1 MKNTAD
7 LPVSIESRA
16 VIPGPSEIW
25 RSTKRWFVPY
35 VVVAF
40 AAIFYLPRF
49 VSSAPSASDS
59 YLFGYN
65 NRIAI
70 ILLLFF
76 VALGVVLTR
85 GFGLQIKAAS
95 EHRPLRGWMLWV
107 ALLLLLLACAAI
119 YFFAGPYLGF
129 GESHHL
135 LDRAEILFLHNKR
148 ISVILLLFFAISGTI
163 LTHGFSLQSTHASE
177 HCPLPGWMLW
187 VSLLLVLFAC
197 GAMFLIAGR
206 YHGFG
211 ESYYLIDRIALLDQ
225 GRMPYLDF
233 EFVYGPAQLYGPQ
246 FLHHTL
252 PLGIGDSY
260 YLFWSLSYLIG
271 AYLLFKCIDDIRF
284 PSPAKPAIYVMLYG
298 AGLFATIRMGTNYTF
313 LRYALPLY
321 LVVKLNARFRDSRL
335 PRILMD
341 VLLCSIFCVLLVLSS
356 PETAVA
362 FGFASGCI
370 VLFCRTIPLAKRA
383 LIAALLIVAYGA
395 IFAVALKLHVL
406 DAMLADG
413 GGAISFP
420 IVPGP
425 PMLVYFIAIF
435 ISACWLYRSFLNR
448 ATDDPTLGL
457 LFFSIPMIAAALGR
471 CDPSHVFWNGLAT
484 FLASLLYMS
493 LFKRAWPVYALAYLL
508 FVFLLPNASEFYLF
522 VPQLRAARYLDKH
535 PEARP
540 SDTKIQA
547 FLASF
552 PGNYVAPF
560 GFRPDG
566 FGTYQSPRI
575 EYGRFED
582 VINVSMPHSIQQ
594 KLSEMRNH
602 PDRALILPPKPEE
615 YCRPVPIHEKHY
627 LEVLLLSPYI
637 GKVTHTDSPRQEV
650 CRYINDHYNLLV
662 EPSDDTW
669 WYGIWAPA
677 SAAH

>member
-1 MKNTAD
+1 MKTTAD
-7 LPVSIESRA
+7 LPVSMESRA
-16 VIPGPSEIW
+16 LSSGPSEIW

-35 VVVAF
+35 VIVAF
-40 AAIFYLPRF
+40 AAVFYLPRL
-49 VSSAPSASDS
+49 VPAAPSASDS

-65 NRIAI
+65 NRIGI

-76 VALGVVLTR
+76 VALGVILTR
-85 GFGLQIKAAS
+85 GFNLKQRLPS
-95 EHRPLRGWMLWV
+95 PEVRHSLPHWMLTVSLILV
-107 ALLLLLLACAAI
+107 ALGCAAMYI
-119 YFFAGPYLGF
+119 
-129 GESHHL
+129 
-135 LDRAEILFLHNKR
+135 
-148 ISVILLLFFAISGTI
+148 
-163 LTHGFSLQSTHASE
+163 
-177 HCPLPGWMLW
+177 
-187 VSLLLVLFAC
+187 
-197 GAMFLIAGR
+197 IAGR

-225 GRMPYLDF
+225 GRVPYRDF
-233 EFVYGPAQLYGPQ
+233 EFVYGPAQLYGPL
-246 FLHHTL
+246 FLHHLL

-260 YLFWSLSYLIG
+260 YLFWALSYLIG
-271 AYLLFKCIDDIRF
+271 AYFLFKCIDEIRF
-284 PSPAKPAIYVMLYG
+284 LTSAKPAIYMMLFA
-298 AGLFATIRMGTNYTF
+298 AGLFATVRMGTNYTF

-321 LVVKLNARFRDSRL
+321 LVVKLNRRFRDSRL
-335 PRILMD
+335 SHIITD
-341 VLLCSIFCVLLVLSS
+341 VLLCGIFCVLLVLSS

-370 VLFCRTIPLAKRA
+370 VLFCRAIPFSRRA
-383 LIAALLIVAYGA
+383 LISGLLIVAYGV
-395 IFAVALKLHVL
+395 ILLIALKLHVL

-425 PMLVYFIAIF
+425 PMLVYFVAIF
-435 ISACWLYRSFLNR
+435 ICACWLYRSFLSR
-448 ATDDPTLGL
+448 AMDDPTLGL

-493 LFKRAWPVYALAYLL
+493 LFKRAWAVYALAYLL

-522 VPQLRAARYLDKH
+522 VPQLRAARHLDKH

-540 SDTKIQA
+540 SETKIQA
-547 FLASF
+547 FLTSF
-552 PGNYVAPF
+552 PGSYVAPF

-582 VINVSMPHSIQQ
+582 VINVSMPHSIEQ
-594 KLSEMRNH
+594 KLSEMSTQ
-602 PDRALILPPKPEE
+602 PDRALILPRKPEE

-627 LEVLLLSPYI
+627 LEVLLLSPII
-637 GKVTHTDSPRQEV
+637 GKVTRTDSPREV
-650 CRYINDHYNLLV
+650 VCQYINDHYHLLV
-662 EPSDDTW
+662 EPSDETW
-669 WYGIWAPA
+669 WYGIWAPT
-677 SAAH
+677 SSR

>member
-7 LPVSIESRA
+7 LPVSTEFRTAIA
-16 VIPGPSEIW
+16 GPSEVW
-25 RSTKRWFVPY
+25 RSTRRWFIPY
-35 VVVAF
+35 IFIAL
-40 AAIFYLPRF
+40 AAIFYLPRL
-49 VSSAPSASDS
+49 VPSVPSAADS

-65 NRIAI
+65 NRIGI

-85 GFGLQIKAAS
+85 GFNLKQTNLS
-95 EHRPLRGWMLWV
+95 YEEHALPRWML
-107 ALLLLLLACAAI
+107 
-119 YFFAGPYLGF
+119 P
-129 GESHHL
+129 
-135 LDRAEILFLHNKR
+135 
-148 ISVILLLFFAISGTI
+148 
-163 LTHGFSLQSTHASE
+163 
-177 HCPLPGWMLW
+177 
-187 VSLLLVLFAC
+187 VSLLLVALGCA
-197 GAMFLIAGR
+197 AMYVIAGR

-211 ESYYLIDRIALLDQ
+211 EPYYLIDRIALLDQ
-225 GRMPYLDF
+225 GRAPYRDF
-233 EFVYGPAQLYGPQ
+233 EFVYGPAQLYGPL
-246 FLHHTL
+246 FLHRL
-252 PLGIGDSY
+252 LALGIGDAY
-260 YLFWSLSYLIG
+260 YLFWALSYLVG
-271 AYLLFKCIDDIRF
+271 AYLLFKCIDEIRF
-284 PSPAKPAIYVMLYG
+284 PTTAKPAIYVMLFA

-321 LVVKLNARFRDSRL
+321 LVVKLNARFRDPRP
-335 PRILMD
+335 PRILLD
-341 VLLCSIFCVLLVLSS
+341 VLLCSTFCALLVLSS

-362 FGFASGCI
+362 FAFASGCI
-370 VLFCRTIPLAKRA
+370 ALFCRPLAFSRRV
-383 LIAALLIVAYGA
+383 LISGLLIVAYGV
-395 IFAVALKLHVL
+395 IFAIALKLHVL

-425 PMLVYFIAIF
+425 PILVYFVAIF
-435 ISACWLYRSFLNR
+435 ITACWLYRSILSR
-448 ATDDPTLGL
+448 TMDDPTLGL

-484 FLASLLYMS
+484 FLSSLLFMS

-522 VPQLRAARYLDKH
+522 VPQVRAARYFDKH

-540 SDTKIQA
+540 PETRIQA
-547 FLASF
+547 FLASW

-582 VINVSMPHSIQQ
+582 VINVSMPHSIEQ
-594 KLSEMRNH
+594 KLSEMSTR
-602 PDRALILPPKPEE
+602 PDSALILPPKPEE

-637 GKVTHTDSPRQEV
+637 GKVSRTDSPREEV
-650 CRYINDHYNLLV
+650 CRYITQHYRLLV
-662 EPSDDTW
+662 EPSEETW
-669 WYGIWAPA
+669 WYGIWVPSGAR
-677 SAAH
+677 

>member
-7 LPVSIESRA
+7 LPLA
-16 VIPGPSEIW
+16 KGLHAGMDGPAEVW
-25 RSTKRWFVPY
+25 RSTRRWFIPY
-35 VVVAF
+35 VLIAL
-40 AAIFYLPRF
+40 AAIFYLPRL
-49 VSSAPSASDS
+49 VSSAPSAADS

-65 NRIAI
+65 NRIGI

-76 VALGVVLTR
+76 VAVGVVLTR
-85 GFGLQIKAAS
+85 GFNLQTSKAS
-95 EHRPLRGWMLWV
+95 EDHRLPRWML
-107 ALLLLLLACAAI
+107 
-119 YFFAGPYLGF
+119 P
-129 GESHHL
+129 
-135 LDRAEILFLHNKR
+135 
-148 ISVILLLFFAISGTI
+148 
-163 LTHGFSLQSTHASE
+163 
-177 HCPLPGWMLW
+177 
-187 VSLLLVLFAC
+187 VSLLLVALGCA
-197 GAMFLIAGR
+197 AMYVIAGR

-225 GRMPYLDF
+225 GRAPYRDF
-233 EFVYGPAQLYGPQ
+233 EFVYGPAQLYGP
-246 FLHHTL
+246 LWIHHLL

-260 YLFWSLSYLIG
+260 YLFWTLSYLLG
-271 AYLLFKCIDDIRF
+271 AWFLFKCIDEIRF
-284 PSPAKPAIYVMLYG
+284 PSSAKPAIYAMLYA

-321 LVVKLNARFRDSRL
+321 LVVKLNTRFRDTRIA
-335 PRILMD
+335 RILLD
-341 VLLCSIFCVLLVLSS
+341 VLICGAFCAVLVLSS

-370 VLFCRTIPLAKRA
+370 ALFCRAIPFRQRA
-383 LIAALLIVAYGA
+383 LIAAILLTTYGA

-425 PMLVYFIAIF
+425 PILVYFVAIF
-435 ISACWLYRSFLNR
+435 ISACWLFRAFLNR
-448 ATDDPTLGL
+448 ATDDSTLGL

-493 LFKRAWPVYALAYLL
+493 LFRKPWPVYALAYLI

-522 VPQLRAARYLDKH
+522 VPQVRAARYLDKH
-535 PEARP
+535 PDARP
-540 SDTKIQA
+540 SEPKIQT
-547 FLASF
+547 FLASW

-575 EYGRFED
+575 EYGRFQD
-582 VINVSMPHSIQQ
+582 VINVSMPHSIEQ
-594 KLSEMRNH
+594 KLSEMSTN
-602 PDRALILPPKPEE
+602 PDRALILPVKSEE

-637 GKVTHTDSPRQEV
+637 GNVSHTDSPREEV
-650 CRYINDHYNLLV
+650 CRYISDHYHVVV
-662 EPSDDTW
+662 EPSDATW
-669 WYGIWAPA
+669 WYGIWAP
-677 SAAH
+677 SKNR